1 MSHILVIDAGNA
13 RLKWALANRYGWSI
27 SGSISNLNIGVLA
40 LTHWQGIGQPMRVI
54 GVNVAGKAMQHKIE
68 MQMVRWR
75 VRAEWLTPQA
85 EAAGVKNSYT
95 DPSRLG
101 ADRWAALAAARWRQ
115 QRTANAGTNT
125 PPKPCLV
132 VGLGTATT
140 VDALTADG
148 TFLGGLV
155 LPGFALMRHSLAA
168 HTAGLPLKIAKG
180 VYADFP
186 ASTEDAVFSG
196 AVQAIRGAIA
206 EMRALLA
213 AHHGTDASGVMLFV
227 AGGDASTFLPYL
239 TEPLTIVDNLV
250 LEGVLA
256 LAAPEYLA
264 R

>member
-13 RLKWALANRYGWSI
+13 RLKWALANRYGWSV
-27 SGSISNLNIGVLA
+27 SGSIANANVGVLA
-40 LTHWQGIGQPMRVI
+40 LTHWQSIGQPMRVI
-54 GVNVAGKAMQHKIE
+54 GVNVAGKAMQHKLE

-75 VRAEWLTPQA
+75 VRIEWLAPQA
-85 EAAGVKNSYT
+85 EAAGVKNSYA

-115 QRTANAGTNT
+115 RRAADANAINMAR
-125 PPKPCLV
+125 PCLV

-140 VDALTADG
+140 IDALAADG
-148 TFLGGLV
+148 TFLGGLI
-155 LPGFALMRHSLAA
+155 LPGFSLMRNALAA
-168 HTAGLPLKIAKG
+168 NTAGLPLRIAKG

-186 ASTEDAVFSG
+186 TSTEDAIFSG

-213 AHHGTDASGVMLFV
+213 AQHGISASDVMLLA
-227 AGGDASTFLPYL
+227 AGGDAPTFLPHL
-239 TEPLTIVDNLV
+239 TEPVTIVDNLV

-256 LAAPEYLA
+256 LAAPEYLPK
-264 R
+264 

>member
-13 RLKWALANRYGWSI
+13 RLKWAIANRYGWSA
-27 SGSISNLNIGVLA
+27 SGSISNSNVGVLA
-40 LTHWQGIGQPMRVI
+40 LTRWQSVEQPSRVI
-54 GVNVAGKAMQHKIE
+54 GVNVAGKAMQHKLE

-75 VRAEWLTPQA
+75 TRVEWLTPQA
-85 EAAGVKNSYT
+85 EAAGVKNGYA

-115 QRTANAGTNT
+115 RCTADAA
-125 PPKPCLV
+125 PMPCLV
-132 VGLGTATT
+132 VGLGTAAT
-140 VDALTADG
+140 VDALAADG
-148 TFLGGLV
+148 TFLGGLI
-155 LPGFALMRHSLAA
+155 LPGFALMRNSLATN
-168 HTAGLPLKIAKG
+168 TAGLTMKTAKG

-186 ASTEDAVFSG
+186 VSTEDAIFSG

-213 AHHGTDASGVMLFV
+213 AHHGVDASGVMLLA
-227 AGGDASTFLPYL
+227 AGGDVATFLPHL

-256 LAAPEYLA
+256 LAAPEYLPK
-264 R
+264 